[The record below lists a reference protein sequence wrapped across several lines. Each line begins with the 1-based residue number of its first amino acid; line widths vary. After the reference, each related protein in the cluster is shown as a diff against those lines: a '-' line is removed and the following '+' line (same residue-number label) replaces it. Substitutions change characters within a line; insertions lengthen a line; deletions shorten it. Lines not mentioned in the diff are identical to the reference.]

1 MHHSPFHQEFWGVL
15 RVVAESKEGKPHP
28 CHVQM
33 SHRCWNRQME
43 FWVTVISVLKEIM
56 EEVDSMLEQTGNVS
70 RDLESPGAD
79 GNHWGD
85 RLASVAICVD
95 WPGLEEDF
103 VGQKTRQEQFH
114 KLKHREKQSKISR
127 NGDSVTK

>member
-1 MHHSPFHQEFWGVL
+1 
-15 RVVAESKEGKPHP
+15 
-28 CHVQM
+28 
-33 SHRCWNRQME
+33 ME

-70 RDLESPGAD
+70 RDLESPGAN
-79 GNHWGD
+79 GNHRGD
-85 RLASVAICVD
+85 RLASVAIYVD
-95 WPGLEEDF
+95 WPGPEEDF
-103 VGQKTRQEQFH
+103 VGQRTHQEQFH